1 MKSFILNPQTI
12 GPSSK
17 IYWTRFSLGII
28 AALICFALNIRG
40 SDGIFMA
47 IIIYMFSYI
56 IFKNIFRY
64 GEKELK
70 GKHKLV
76 TLGAGTYIF
85 TWAALWILLYTLEN
99 S

>member
-1 MKSFILNPQTI
+1 MLN
-12 GPSSK
+12 
-17 IYWTRFSLGII
+17 L
-28 AALICFALNIRG
+28 RG

-47 IIIYMFSYI
+47 IIIYMISYI
-56 IFKNIFRY
+56 VFKNFFKY
-64 GEKELK
+64 GEAELK

-85 TWAALWILLYTLEN
+85 VWAALWIFLYTLEN